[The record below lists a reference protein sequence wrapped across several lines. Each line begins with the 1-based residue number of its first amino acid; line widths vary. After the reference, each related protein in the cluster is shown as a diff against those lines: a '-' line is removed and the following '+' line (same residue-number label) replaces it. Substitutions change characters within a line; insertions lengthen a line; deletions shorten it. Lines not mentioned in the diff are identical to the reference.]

1 MGRIVSRIMAVAMA
15 GWIGAASGEAHD
27 RDSRITLKAEAG
39 FPGVKGFVRYRDR
52 GNERELRLEVEKS
65 KLPKGDELEVRI
77 DGKFVGTM
85 TVNEAGTARFRARG
99 GSIPVL
105 AAGAV
110 LVVQKKGGAAILT
123 GAFR

>member
-1 MGRIVSRIMAVAMA
+1 VAMA
-15 GWIGAASGEAHD
+15 GWIGAASGEARD
-27 RDSRITLKAEAG
+27 RDNRITLKAEAG
-39 FPGVKGFVRYRDR
+39 FPGVKGVVRYRDR